1 MPAGIAASLAISKLL
16 TNFLFDVSARDT
28 STFVALPLFLS
39 IVALAS
45 CYLAARPATRVDP
58 ITALRY
64 E

>member
-1 MPAGIAASLAISKLL
+1 LAISKLL